1 MGYGSNPEAADWWR
15 WIIGEGSKFTTF
27 WRPHFYM
34 MNNNEYMS
42 SGSEA
47 ETHLCR
53 TDDNF
58 DVLAE
63 STSFVRQR
71 SQTTQMFQCISSKM
85 LSQLSMLPA
94 RRHALNHVG
103 A

>member
-1 MGYGSNPEAADWWR
+1 MGYGSNPEATDWWG
-15 WIIGEGSKFTTF
+15 WIIGE
-27 WRPHFYM
+27 RPHFYM
-34 MNNNEYMS
+34 NTNEHYMT

-47 ETHLCR
+47 ETLLRR

-63 STSFVRQR
+63 STSFLHQR

-94 RRHALNHVG
+94 R
-103 A
+103 